1 MILINRTKVCQNNIC
16 LFLIGG
22 KSFSTNLVLLS
33 DKGKGKAT
41 QEDEEKWR
49 KEEQNRDIIK
59 KEEGSEDSIAR
70 SEQERYNEEY
80 AYYLQKNDMEQRYE
94 NLSKTDSQANT
105 SELYNTSLAG
115 PSNTNNTQDLA
126 GPSNTNNSNIKY
138 VDSEH
143 FNYLME
149 VNEEEQEYIS
159 GLKEEISEIQ
169 VRMGPG
175 GDIQDKA
182 WRESFE
188 DLIDLYREQITEY
201 EECISLRNHM
211 VDPENTPVPKVSFT
225 SIRTVN
231 EQFEWD
237 IVNERTPTAEYIAA
251 ELEAYTNIIRR
262 ATYSELAD
270 SEDYPNDP

>member
-1 MILINRTKVCQNNIC
+1 
-16 LFLIGG
+16 
-22 KSFSTNLVLLS
+22 
-33 DKGKGKAT
+33 
-41 QEDEEKWR
+41 
-49 KEEQNRDIIK
+49 
-59 KEEGSEDSIAR
+59 
-70 SEQERYNEEY
+70 
-80 AYYLQKNDMEQRYE
+80 MEQRYE

-115 PSNTNNTQDLA
+115 PSNTNNTQDLADPSNTNNTQDLA

-182 WRESFE
+182 
-188 DLIDLYREQITEY
+188 
-201 EECISLRNHM
+201 
-211 VDPENTPVPKVSFT
+211 
-225 SIRTVN
+225 
-231 EQFEWD
+231 
-237 IVNERTPTAEYIAA
+237 
-251 ELEAYTNIIRR
+251 
-262 ATYSELAD
+262 
-270 SEDYPNDP
+270 

>member
-1 MILINRTKVCQNNIC
+1 
-16 LFLIGG
+16 
-22 KSFSTNLVLLS
+22 
-33 DKGKGKAT
+33 
-41 QEDEEKWR
+41 
-49 KEEQNRDIIK
+49 
-59 KEEGSEDSIAR
+59 
-70 SEQERYNEEY
+70 
-80 AYYLQKNDMEQRYE
+80 MEQRYE

-182 WRESFE
+182 
-188 DLIDLYREQITEY
+188 
-201 EECISLRNHM
+201 
-211 VDPENTPVPKVSFT
+211 
-225 SIRTVN
+225 
-231 EQFEWD
+231 
-237 IVNERTPTAEYIAA
+237 
-251 ELEAYTNIIRR
+251 
-262 ATYSELAD
+262 
-270 SEDYPNDP
+270 